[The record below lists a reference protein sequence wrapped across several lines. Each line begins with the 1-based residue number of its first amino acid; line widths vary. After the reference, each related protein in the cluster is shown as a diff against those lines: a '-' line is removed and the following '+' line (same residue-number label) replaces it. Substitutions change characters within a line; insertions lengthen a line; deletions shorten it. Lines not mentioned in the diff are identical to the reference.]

1 MSYKVELTPE
11 EQEEQERYEVKL
23 TPEAQ
28 DDFNKLDNS
37 QSLHVKK
44 SFIKLEN
51 QGMLAGEALHG
62 NLAGYRKLKHKKL
75 GLRIVFHE
83 TVNAVEIIEIIAIGK
98 RSDNEIYTISEK
110 RIRNKTNAR
119 VKNATKSN

>member
-1 MSYKVELTPE
+1 MSYKVELI
-11 EQEEQERYEVKL
+11 
-23 TPEAQ
+23 PEAQ
-28 DDFNKLDNS
+28 DDFYKLDNS
-37 QSLHVKK
+37 QRLHV
-44 SFIKLEN
+44 EN

-83 TVNAVEIIEIIAIGK
+83 TVNAIEIIEVIAIGK

-110 RIRNKTNAR
+110 RIRNR
-119 VKNATKSN
+119 

>member
-1 MSYKVELTPE
+1 MRYWTRLGLTIL
-11 EQEEQERYEVKL
+11 QQLIYI
-23 TPEAQ
+23 
-28 DDFNKLDNS
+28 S
-37 QSLHVKK
+37 IK
-44 SFIKLEN
+44 SDIKLEN

-83 TVNAVEIIEIIAIGK
+83 TVNAIEIIEVIAIGK

-110 RIRNKTNAR
+110 RIRNRWSYFNQPA
-119 VKNATKSN
+119 

>member
-1 MSYKVELTPE
+1 MSYKVELI
-11 EQEEQERYEVKL
+11 
-23 TPEAQ
+23 PEAQ
-28 DDFNKLDNS
+28 DDFYKLDNS
-37 QSLHVKK
+37 QRLHVKK
-44 SFIKLEN
+44 SLIKLEN

-83 TVNAVEIIEIIAIGK
+83 TVNAIEIIEVIAIGK

-110 RIRNKTNAR
+110 RIRNRTNAR
-119 VKNATKSN
+119 EKNATKSN